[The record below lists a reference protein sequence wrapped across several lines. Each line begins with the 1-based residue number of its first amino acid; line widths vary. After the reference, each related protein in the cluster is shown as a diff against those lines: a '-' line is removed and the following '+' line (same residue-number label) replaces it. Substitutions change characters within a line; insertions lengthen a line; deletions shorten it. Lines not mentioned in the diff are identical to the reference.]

1 MEALCSLA
9 KQFPYILT
17 LICGIYYSTA
27 INTEYQMG
35 LLFES
40 PFSVLKSV
48 SFNYI
53 KKIQKLLLQLT
64 PPVLQA

>member
-1 MEALCSLA
+1 M
-9 KQFPYILT
+9 T
-17 LICGIYYSTA
+17 RICGIYYSTV

-40 PFSVLKSV
+40 PFSVKSV
-48 SFNYI
+48 LFNYI
-53 KKIQKLLLQLT
+53 KVIQKLLLQLT